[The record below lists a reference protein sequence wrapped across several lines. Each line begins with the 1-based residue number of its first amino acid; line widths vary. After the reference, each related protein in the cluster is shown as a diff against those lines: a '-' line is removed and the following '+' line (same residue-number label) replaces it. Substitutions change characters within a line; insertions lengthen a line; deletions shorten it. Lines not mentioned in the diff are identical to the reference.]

1 MQNPKVRD
9 EQLLNTAATVSFSEM
24 IHNAQVNKRR
34 IHNNYPV
41 HTFGRLASKHDNSLY
56 EEYIPFLERE
66 LKKAHQE
73 KNSPRIQTY
82 IMALGMIGEPKILS
96 VFEPYL
102 EGKQRMTVFQRTLM
116 VGALGKLT
124 ETNPKLARSV
134 LYKIYLNTM
143 ESHEVRCT
151 AVFLLMRTNPPLS
164 MLQRMAE
171 FTKLDTNRQV
181 NSAVKST
188 LQSLMKLKS
197 SEWRD
202 LAKKARSVNH
212 LLTHRDYDYELSRGY
227 IDERI
232 LENQNIISHMILN
245 YVGSED
251 SVVPRIFYSSW
262 YSSNGD
268 LKLPSTEVLAMISSV
283 KSFMELSLKSVK
295 DRETI
300 ISAAEKIAE
309 ELKIVPEEL
318 VPLEGNFMINNKYSL
333 RYFPFD
339 KHTLDKLPTCKYI
352 LPFLSIKF

>member
-1 MQNPKVRD
+1 MQNPKVTN
-9 EQLLNTAATVSFSEM
+9 EEFLNIAATVSFSEI
-24 IHNAQVNKRR
+24 IHNAQVDKRK

-66 LKKAHQE
+66 LRKAHQE
-73 KNSPRIQTY
+73 KNGPRIQTY
-82 IMALGMIGEPKILS
+82 IMALGLIGEPKILS

-102 EGKQRMTVFQRTLM
+102 EGKQQMTVFQRTLM
-116 VGALGKLT
+116 VSALGKLT

-151 AVFLLMRTNPPLS
+151 AVFLLMKTNPPLS

-197 SEWRD
+197 PEWKD

-212 LLTHRDYDYELSRGY
+212 LLTHHEYDYELSRGY
-227 IDERI
+227 IDEKI
-232 LENQNIISHMILN
+232 LENQNIITHMILN

-251 SVVPRIFYSSW
+251 SMIPRIFYLTW
-262 YSSNGD
+262 YSSYGD
-268 LKLPSTEVLAMISSV
+268 IKVPSTEVLAMISSV
-283 KSFMELSLKSVK
+283 KSFIELTLRSVK

-333 RYFPFD
+333 KYFPFD

-352 LPFLSIKF
+352 YIFLFFIY